1 MSYMNCPRCGMS
13 VRLQAP
19 YLLPDRCPRCAA
31 RSGISVPLEVT
42 DQPQRRFSPMSS
54 RRMSPGFAPGVA
66 GADPTP
72 DLAGSTGGSPSLQ
85 GGPPSAA

>member
-1 MSYMNCPRCGMS
+1 
-13 VRLQAP
+13 
-19 YLLPDRCPRCAA
+19 
-31 RSGISVPLEVT
+31 VPLEVT

>member
-19 YLLPDRCPRCAA
+19 FLLPDRCPRCAA
-31 RSGISVPLEVT
+31 RSGVSVQMEVT
-42 DQPQRRFSPMSS
+42 DQPQRRFSPMTN
-54 RRMSPGFAPGVA
+54 RRMS
-66 GADPTP
+66 P
-72 DLAGSTGGSPSLQ
+72 DLAGSGGTSPSLQ